1 MDLFTID
8 GGLEASN
15 NWIIICLG
23 HFHVEYDSK
32 SMLSWAFDEISQSYL
47 SHVHSCEFVC
57 YLVFDLIVF
66 ETKVTICMYVH
77 LFVLSGSK
85 IYQFNT
91 HFCNG
96 HPPNL
101 KPGFPRLCRFSLIC
115 HPNFQRPPSARKN
128 TETHRSTAANPICLL
143 RMHEPQ
149 INYAPSSKTTT
160 TKTTIIITTTTTTPI
175 TTTITTASKK
185 SSGKEKLHGSN

>member
-66 ETKVTICMYVH
+66 ETKVTICMYICSYF
-77 LFVLSGSK
+77 LA
-85 IYQFNT
+85 
-91 HFCNG
+91 
-96 HPPNL
+96 L
-101 KPGFPRLCRFSLIC
+101 KFTSLI
-115 HPNFQRPPSARKN
+115 HIFAMVTRR
-128 TETHRSTAANPICLL
+128 I
-143 RMHEPQ
+143 
-149 INYAPSSKTTT
+149 
-160 TKTTIIITTTTTTPI
+160 
-175 TTTITTASKK
+175 
-185 SSGKEKLHGSN
+185 